1 MDDQNRY
8 EEVPQKENKFLKALK
23 SFGLFVKNVWLNFI
37 ESFKYNNCKLAAL
50 LTAVPGVFLGFF
62 LIFHSQVVKV
72 ISFDMPG
79 NNHYVFGF
87 DFTSIVLFVLMLFG
101 ILNIFGSAA
110 LSSKKNLGSVIRL
123 TITSS
128 VIVIAG
134 VLYLVSVFVYINGC
148 TSGAL
153 SPEGGFELDV
163 NFIISIISV
172 IISMLSVMA
181 GCVLA
186 FINYDRTYEKVDR

>member
-72 ISFDMPG
+72 I
-79 NNHYVFGF
+79 
-87 DFTSIVLFVLMLFG
+87 
-101 ILNIFGSAA
+101 
-110 LSSKKNLGSVIRL
+110 
-123 TITSS
+123 
-128 VIVIAG
+128 
-134 VLYLVSVFVYINGC
+134 
-148 TSGAL
+148 
-153 SPEGGFELDV
+153 
-163 NFIISIISV
+163 
-172 IISMLSVMA
+172 
-181 GCVLA
+181 
-186 FINYDRTYEKVDR
+186 

>member
-79 NNHYVFGF
+79 NNYYVFSF

-134 VLYLVSVFVYINGC
+134 ALYLVSVFVYINGC
-148 TSGAL
+148 TTGAL
-153 SPEGGFELDV
+153 APEGGFELDA

>member
-1 MDDQNRY
+1 
-8 EEVPQKENKFLKALK
+8 
-23 SFGLFVKNVWLNFI
+23 
-37 ESFKYNNCKLAAL
+37 
-50 LTAVPGVFLGFF
+50 
-62 LIFHSQVVKV
+62 
-72 ISFDMPG
+72 MPG

-110 LSSKKNLGSVIRL
+110 LSSQKNLGSVIRL